1 MNSVLVLVS
10 RGGRDDSNGGA
21 GRRSDYDHG
30 CSLERGAEE
39 SAGGVAAVSLAA
51 EDAAEGV
58 GGGVAV
64 VVDLIEGKKGLTVQ
78 LQCGKPR

>member
-10 RGGRDDSNGGA
+10 RGGRDGNGGA
-21 GRRSDYDHG
+21 GRRSDYDQG

-58 GGGVAV
+58 GRSVAV
-64 VVDLIEGKKGLTVQ
+64 VVHLLMCDER
-78 LQCGKPR
+78 CGISGPTYNNL